1 MENEVE
7 VMQVIRVPPSGKLVV
22 QINGQRYDNLSE
34 ITSETLKQRLIAA
47 IGELIVFVDGYDV
60 LVDAGVAP
68 PPAISS
74 PESSQ
79 PSSIEA
85 RREAFKAA
93 QTQNLSN
100 NLSSSDAIIVPTEPI
115 TAGTSAAEP
124 ADQSPE
130 LDIVGQ
136 IDTLLQKHVAA
147 DPSLAGRSIHLAKDP
162 TGRLQIRV
170 DSHVYSDPSDVEE
183 NAIRLAIKAALEE
196 WNRN

>member
-1 MENEVE
+1 METEVE

-85 RREAFKAA
+85 RRESFKAA

-100 NLSSSDAIIVPTEPI
+100 NLSSNDATIVPKEPI
-115 TAGTSAAEP
+115 TAGTSATEP
-124 ADQSPE
+124 ADQSLE

-136 IDTLLQKHVAA
+136 IDTLLQKHVSA

-162 TGRLQIRV
+162 TGSLQIRV

>member
-7 VMQVIRVPPSGKLVV
+7 VMQVVRVPPSGKLVV
-22 QINGQRYDNLSE
+22 QINGQRYGNLSE
-34 ITSETLKQRLIAA
+34 ITSGTQKQRLIAA

-68 PPAISS
+68 PLSTS
-74 PESSQ
+74 FPESSQ

-93 QTQNLSN
+93 RTPHLSN
-100 NLSSSDAIIVPTEPI
+100 DMSSNDAINVPTEPI
-115 TAGTSAAEP
+115 TAGSSAAES

-136 IDTLLQKHVAA
+136 IDTLLQKHVAL
-147 DPSLAGRSIHLAKDP
+147 DPSLAGRSIHLAQDP
-162 TGRLQIRV
+162 TGGLQIRV
-170 DSHVYSDPSDVEE
+170 DNHIYSDPGEVEE

-196 WNRN
+196 WNSN

>member
-1 MENEVE
+1 METEVE
-7 VMQVIRVPPSGKLVV
+7 VMQVIRVPPAGRLVV

-68 PPAISS
+68 PPVPSS

-79 PSSIEA
+79 TSSIEA
-85 RREAFKAA
+85 RREVFKST
-93 QTQNLSN
+93 QTQQLSN
-100 NLSSSDAIIVPTEPI
+100 DVRSSDVSNVSTGPI
-115 TAGTSAAEP
+115 AAGFATAEHT
-124 ADQSPE
+124 DQSPE